1 MSQYF
6 PKPHG
11 PFDRDISVK
20 IDFGNYATKAELKG
34 PTGVDTSNLALK
46 ETHNLF
52 KKWPWPFDG
61 F

>member
-52 KKWPWPFDG
+52 KK
-61 F
+61 